1 MTSYYD
7 DDEKYDKIRLVVE
20 IGSLHK
26 REAASQTVKDE
37 IQKQLHDYM
46 TMLGSEGA
54 RWEGTALGVAILGTE
69 VCFSPPRRKKEAGST
84 MFTKPV
90 KWYNLYDG
98 TFVQEINRVAMMC
111 EENDD

>member
-26 REAASQTVKDE
+26 REAASQTMKDE

-46 TMLGSEGA
+46 TM
-54 RWEGTALGVAILGTE
+54 RWEGTALGM
-69 VCFSPPRRKKEAGST
+69 AG
-84 MFTKPV
+84 
-90 KWYNLYDG
+90 Y
-98 TFVQEINRVAMMC
+98 
-111 EENDD
+111 